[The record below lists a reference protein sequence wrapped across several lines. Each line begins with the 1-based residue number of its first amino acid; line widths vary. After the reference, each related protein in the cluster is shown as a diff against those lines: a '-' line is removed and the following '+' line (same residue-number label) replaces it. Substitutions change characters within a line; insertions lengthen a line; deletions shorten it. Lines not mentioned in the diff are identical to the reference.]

1 MIGMEG
7 LGIASDIVLL
17 AAYVALQ
24 LSTRDRRINRGIVAT
39 LLIFIFYLVYSF
51 FVACNNA
58 RAIALDFLMQIR
70 PYLTFFIVMQMVHS
84 FSDSRKRLLKQLC
97 LSMWI
102 FFIPLSIYGLINPV
116 MFAGMVSQP
125 ANYVS
130 SVVILSLL
138 YLYCC
143 GFSLKE
149 RLTFLLML
157 SVGLIVVHARFYGFF
172 ILTCAIMMFFNRSGI
187 LLSKLRTG
195 IAIALV
201 LGVTIYISE
210 SQITDYL
217 SAPPAVGNDYGF
229 AARATLYQTAGF
241 ILKDFFP
248 LGSGFASFATHASKT
263 YYSPIYSDYGLG
275 SVNGLTPQ
283 EWFPV
288 SDSYYPSLAQFGIV
302 GIALYLL
309 FWAYIVWLAF
319 SKLRKKGEI
328 QPFVAVLILISF
340 AFIENIFDSFF
351 TSNKGVFMM
360 MFLGIIFSK
369 SDVPAVHRRKKRH
382 FVPLETT
389 RLVDAENIP
398 DTTLERGREWEE
410 SVDAE
415 DAKETGEE
423 GPVADTPAIVASV
436 PPPLPAREIELPGAT
451 LSDDGAEEERE
462 DEYDDFEEYCEDGSD
477 ESDGKPSE
485 RQSESL
491 PEKPAAMNG
500 AAVANEAARTKTHVC
515 GIPVRQ
521 DADENVI
528 RNESPGMKEP
538 AKEKTVAPESVPDKH
553 VFDDDELPD
562 ESEDDYWMDDSHEEP
577 CPPPPS
583 APASQPNRQSETD
596 HGKTDMEKEFQ
607 EALEKIKAH
616 AEEKRRLL
624 NENAADSV
632 EKKDDT
638 GECIDYLI

>member
-1 MIGMEG
+1 MIG
-7 LGIASDIVLL
+7 LGSLNIASGIVLL
-17 AAYVALQ
+17 VAYVMFLF
-24 LSTRDRRINRGIVAT
+24 STGDRRINRGIVVT
-39 LLIFIFYLVYSF
+39 LLIFLFYLAYSF
-51 FVACNNA
+51 FVAYNNT

-84 FSDSRKRLLKQLC
+84 FPDSRKRLLKQLC
-97 LSMWI
+97 FSMWI

-125 ANYVS
+125 TNYVS
-130 SVVILSLL
+130 GVVILSLL

-149 RLTFLLML
+149 RLTFLVML

-172 ILTCAIMMFFNRSGI
+172 ILTCVILMFFNRSDI

-195 IAIALV
+195 IALVLV
-201 LGVTIYISE
+201 LGATVYISE

-217 SAPPAVGNDYGF
+217 SARPAVGNEYGF
-229 AARATLYQTAGF
+229 AARSTLYQTAGI

-248 LGSGFASFATHASKT
+248 LGSGFASFASDASKT
-263 YYSPIYSDYGLG
+263 YYSPIYSDYGLS

-328 QPFVAVLILISF
+328 QPFVTVLILISF

-360 MFLGIIFSK
+360 MFLGVIFSK
-369 SDVPAVHRRKKRH
+369 SGMPAVHRRKKKH
-382 FVPLETT
+382 FIPLETA
-389 RLVDAENIP
+389 RLTDEENDSDAPFESGW
-398 DTTLERGREWEE
+398 RREEAGNADEADEE
-410 SVDAE
+410 EQITDS
-415 DAKETGEE
+415 
-423 GPVADTPAIVASV
+423 PAIAASV
-436 PPPLPAREIELPGAT
+436 PPLSAGEVGLPDAA
-451 LSDDGAEEERE
+451 LSDDGMEEEME
-462 DEYDDFEEYCEDGSD
+462 DEYDDFEEYCDD
-477 ESDGKPSE
+477 ESDGRDSEPSE
-485 RQSESL
+485 RQSENL
-491 PEKPAAMNG
+491 PEKPVAMNG
-500 AAVANEAARTKTHVC
+500 ATVADGIARTETHAY
-515 GIPVRQ
+515 GIPIQ
-521 DADENVI
+521 DEDKNVV
-528 RNESPGMKEP
+528 RNESPDMENS
-538 AKEKTVAPESVPDKH
+538 AETETVAHESAPDGH
-553 VFDDDELPD
+553 VFAGDELPD
-562 ESEDDYWMDDSHEEP
+562 EDGEDCRVDDSHEA

-583 APASQPNRQSETD
+583 APPCQPRQIDTNQR
-596 HGKTDMEKEFQ
+596 KTDMEKEFQ
-607 EALEKIKAH
+607 EALEKIKVH

-624 NENAADSV
+624 KEKEAAGAGENI
-632 EKKDDT
+632 EKKDDSE
-638 GECIDYLI
+638 GIDYII